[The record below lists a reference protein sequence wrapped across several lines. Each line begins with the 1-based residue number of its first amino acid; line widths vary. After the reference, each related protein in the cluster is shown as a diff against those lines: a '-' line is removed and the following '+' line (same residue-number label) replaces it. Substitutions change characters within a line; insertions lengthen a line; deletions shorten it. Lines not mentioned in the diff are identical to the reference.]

1 MSRLDS
7 IKNRSS
13 ILAGDLSVAASN
25 KLEEIQNATY
35 KDMIRLVDKHGI
47 VNVARPTGFGK
58 IHILMRYVKEYG
70 LNCLYLYDKDVNR
83 QRVIS
88 NYGLDRSNTYSYA
101 KMFRDDKDVFV
112 DYLKTN
118 KIQVVLFDESHTV
131 GAKTIDMKWVDII
144 EACYRSGIKV
154 IGGTAT

>member
-47 VNVARPTGFGK
+47 VNVARPTGF
-58 IHILMRYVKEYG
+58 
-70 LNCLYLYDKDVNR
+70 
-83 QRVIS
+83 
-88 NYGLDRSNTYSYA
+88 
-101 KMFRDDKDVFV
+101 
-112 DYLKTN
+112 
-118 KIQVVLFDESHTV
+118 
-131 GAKTIDMKWVDII
+131 W
-144 EACYRSGIKV
+144 
-154 IGGTAT
+154 